1 MNNCLVHSTWRKK
14 KPYDEVPVL
23 QKSQSKTET
32 NDSRLIR
39 RITGYGAA
47 HSE

>member
-1 MNNCLVHSTWRKK
+1 MNNWLSSFNVEKK
-14 KPYDEVPVL
+14 KTFGEVL
-23 QKSQSKTET
+23 QKPQSKTET

-39 RITGYGAA
+39 RITGYGAP

>member
-1 MNNCLVHSTWRKK
+1 MNNWLSSFNVEKK

-23 QKSQSKTET
+23 QKSQSKKET

-39 RITGYGAA
+39 RITGYGAP

>member
-1 MNNCLVHSTWRKK
+1 MNNWLSSFKLRKK
-14 KPYDEVPVL
+14 KTYGEVL

-39 RITGYGAA
+39 RITGYGAPR
-47 HSE
+47 SE